1 MIRLGEETMMD
12 ELDLIVVDG
21 PNLYNS
27 VARFITRENN
37 RTPPRDYIKTCF
49 DVDRLTAATI
59 TPSKAAFPFTPRLG
73 IVIFHSSQQLG
84 SDKTVR
90 LTDNDVRAFWARQGA
105 NHFCSTELVELPGRQ
120 MELTEAVCPNCE
132 DKVIC
137 QNCSQ
142 PARMAE
148 RREKGVD
155 TSITT
160 YLLETTDR
168 WESAC
173 IISGDVDFVPPV
185 RSLKRRGKRVFC
197 AVEPGSE
204 HRDLTQV
211 CTSHFELNLDFLK
224 KDLKRFEI
232 LKPGGRLD
240 IELENLRTAGG
251 TVQELIYFMGDND
264 FTAMINFVPPP
275 GRSPHDIAQ
284 EINRLFTPMYVS
296 ADMIPRGSAFERLG
310 VEEENSRLHGFR
322 MNRPDEMDSA
332 LRIEAFSRDASDAET
347 GILRHFEEITRDAQW
362 RKLATINERL

>member
-1 MIRLGEETMMD
+1 MMD
-12 ELDLIVVDG
+12 DLDLIVVDG

-27 VARFITRENN
+27 VARFLTRE
-37 RTPPRDYIKTCF
+37 TKQAPARDYFKMCF
-49 DVDRLTAATI
+49 DIDRLTTATI
-59 TPSKAAFPFTPRLG
+59 KPSKAVFPFTPRLG
-73 IVIFHSSQQLG
+73 IVIFHSNQQLG
-84 SDKTVR
+84 SDKTVK

-105 NHFCSTELVELPGRQ
+105 NHFCSTELVALPGRQ

-132 DKVIC
+132 EKVIC
-137 QNCSQ
+137 QNCRQ

-160 YLLETTDR
+160 YLLETADR

-197 AVEPGSE
+197 AVQPGSE

-232 LKPGGRLD
+232 LKPSGGLD
-240 IELENLRTAGG
+240 SELENLRTAGG
-251 TVQELIYFMGDND
+251 TVQELTYFREDYG
-264 FTAMINFVPPP
+264 FTATITFVPPP
-275 GRSPHDIAQ
+275 RRLPHDIA
-284 EINRLFTPMYVS
+284 
-296 ADMIPRGSAFERLG
+296 
-310 VEEENSRLHGFR
+310 
-322 MNRPDEMDSA
+322 
-332 LRIEAFSRDASDAET
+332 
-347 GILRHFEEITRDAQW
+347 
-362 RKLATINERL
+362 